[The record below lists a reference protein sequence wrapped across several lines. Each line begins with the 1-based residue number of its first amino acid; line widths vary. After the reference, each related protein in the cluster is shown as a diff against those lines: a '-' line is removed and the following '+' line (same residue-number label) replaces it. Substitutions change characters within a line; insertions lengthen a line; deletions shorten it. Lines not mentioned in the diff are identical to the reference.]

1 MTLDLDALIKV
12 FAILGVV
19 LGVWWRLQ
27 DQITRNSAM
36 HQKELAEFKIL
47 VAEKYASHDAMKE
60 ALGPL
65 VKELHGLRERL
76 DRLIDRRAAE

>member
-1 MTLDLDALIKV
+1 MTIDLDSAVKI
-12 FAILGVV
+12 FAVATVI

-27 DQITRNSAM
+27 DQITRNAA
-36 HQKELAEFKIL
+36 KLDRDLAEFKLL

-76 DRLIDRRAAE
+76 DRLIDRRAE